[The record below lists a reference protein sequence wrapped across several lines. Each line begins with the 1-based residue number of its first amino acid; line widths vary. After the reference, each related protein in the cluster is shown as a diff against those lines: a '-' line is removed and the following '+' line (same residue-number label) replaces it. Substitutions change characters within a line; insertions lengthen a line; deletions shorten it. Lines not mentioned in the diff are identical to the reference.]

1 MKNYYIYEQK
11 KNSRKSHYGYTF
23 LEFFCVLYC
32 QRQDY
37 STIEKKMFTS
47 CIKKF
52 AGVYL

>member
-32 QRQDY
+32 QRQDN
-37 STIEKKMFTS
+37 KKT
-47 CIKKF
+47 
-52 AGVYL
+52 VDN